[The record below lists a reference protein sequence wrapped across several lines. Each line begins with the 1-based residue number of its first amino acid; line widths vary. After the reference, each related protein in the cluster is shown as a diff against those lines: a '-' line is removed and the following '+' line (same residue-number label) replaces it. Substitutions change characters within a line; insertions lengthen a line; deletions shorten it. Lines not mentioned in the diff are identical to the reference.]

1 MSHTNS
7 TTHYNLPQ
15 FIGTDTPGWLTDVNS
30 AMSAID
36 TAIYARQQESV
47 SNSDAI
53 TANTADINGLK
64 TRMTTAEGSV
74 SSLDQTVSGQSA
86 QITNLQTS
94 VTTNTSD
101 IASLA
106 TRVTNLDAADIAYD
120 NTGSGLTASTA
131 QGAIDEIAARE
142 TTYTELVQE
151 TAVTSDAT
159 IQMSG
164 SANDYDAIVIVTEVG
179 ADDWDECHEMMV
191 IKPLYSK
198 KHDISWWATDST
210 SWYTHLKAELSGD
223 TLNNITLSGFVLRG
237 YQRARI
243 IVYGVKF

>member
-74 SSLDQTVSGQSA
+74 STLEDTATTQGT
-86 QITNLQTS
+86 QITNLQTA
-94 VTTNTSD
+94 VTTNTGD

-120 NTGSGLTASTA
+120 NTDSGLTAATA
-131 QGAIDEIAARE
+131 QAAIDEIAARSPAWVQ
-142 TTYTELVQE
+142 LVQE
-151 TAVTSDAT
+151 TALTNTVT
-159 IQMSG
+159 IQMTD
-164 SANDYDAIVIVTEVG
+164 SANNYDAIMIYVYVRDGDGVK
-179 ADDWDECHEMMV
+179 WNSHMM
-191 IKPLYSK
+191 IKPMYDVK
-198 KHDISWWATDST
+198 QDVSWNATDST
-210 SWYTHLKAELSGD
+210 TWYVNLYVQLTGD
-223 TLNNITLSGFVLRG
+223 TLNNISVTRFQNRNYLGAGIRVFG
-237 YQRARI
+237 I
-243 IVYGVKF
+243 KF